1 MKLAHPPINN
11 GKHADMLGL
20 LSPCSAG
27 ALAADFGWTWCS
39 QNQPPSRFQP
49 QAASSRPA
57 ASPAS
62 SWAQQGF
69 EI

>member
-39 QNQPPSRFQP
+39 RFQP